1 MTETTDAGPGRENG
15 HETSRDNGPEPSH
28 TISRGDGLGNGHDHG
43 HIGFDFGT
51 VHDALTDWRGLDS
64 FLQELTMH
72 AVSAVDGASSC
83 SVTMRRN
90 GRLVTT
96 ASSDSEALLLDAMQ
110 YEVEA
115 GPCVCS
121 LENGVEEYVA
131 DTIGEQRWGPY
142 PGLAAAQGI
151 RSVFAAPLS
160 VTVRAPHAP
169 RTAEVRRNT
178 VGALNLYSQTPK
190 AFQDERETARR
201 LSEQAAGA
209 VAVAER
215 IERESATADDLRAA
229 MESRYV
235 IDQAIGIVM
244 ARRKCP
250 AGVALDTLR
259 RASQGRNLKL
269 RDLCYE
275 LVLQTGGQ
283 PPTPGTFA
291 HRN

>member
-1 MTETTDAGPGRENG
+1 MTETTESGAGR
-15 HETSRDNGPEPSH
+15 SH
-28 TISRGDGLGNGHDHG
+28 F
-43 HIGFDFGT
+43 GFDFGS

-72 AVSAVDGASSC
+72 AVSSLESADSC

-90 GRLVTT
+90 GQLVTT

-131 DTIGEQRWGPY
+131 DTIGEERWGPY

-160 VTVRAPHAP
+160 VTVRTPSEP
-169 RTAEVRRNT
+169 RTMEVRRNT
-178 VGALNLYSQTPK
+178 VGALNFYSQKPK
-190 AFQDERETARR
+190 AFQEERELARR

-215 IERESATADDLRAA
+215 IERESAAADDLRAA

-244 ARRKCP
+244 ARRRCP
-250 AGVALDTLR
+250 ADQALDLLR
-259 RASQGRNLKL
+259 RASQGRNIKL
-269 RDLCYE
+269 RDVCHE
-275 LVLQTGGQ
+275 LVLQTGGH
-283 PPTPGTFA
+283 PPAPGGF
-291 HRN
+291 HRRT